1 MEIEKEAFRGLMGY
15 YKNLSIQDKR
25 NEIVNEI
32 EELIYNYSKICSK
45 LGIIPNMQLNKEVL
59 NINRSNLT
67 EEEFL
72 DALFAYL
79 NNLEDISAQF
89 INAISNTLENK

>member
-1 MEIEKEAFRGLMGY
+1 MEIEKEAFSGLMQY

-25 NEIVNEI
+25 NEIVSEI
-32 EELIYNYSKICSK
+32 EELIFNYSKICSV
-45 LGIIPNMQLNKEVL
+45 LGILPNMQLNKEVL

-67 EEEFL
+67 EDEFL

-79 NNLEDISAQF
+79 NNLEDVSAQF
-89 INAISNTLENK
+89 INAISNNLEN